1 MNNNELSHLDLAYQ
15 KLAFLEKKAILV
27 VDPATQF
34 QLRYE
39 IEELKKEIANLENQP
54 DFHSTQ
60 QSNHQ
65 IKWFNYRWWIVGVIF
80 ITLILLGLFFKIGN
94 TSINGDCNAIIS
106 GNVGGNVKQDCK

>member
-1 MNNNELSHLDLAYQ
+1 MNNKELSNLDLAYQ

-27 VDPATQF
+27 VDSATQF

-54 DFHSTQ
+54 NSTQ

-65 IKWFNYRWWIVGVIF
+65 LKWFHYRWWIAGAI
-80 ITLILLGLFFKIGN
+80 IILILLGLFLKIGN

-106 GNVGGNVKQDCK
+106 GSVGGNFKQDCLKK